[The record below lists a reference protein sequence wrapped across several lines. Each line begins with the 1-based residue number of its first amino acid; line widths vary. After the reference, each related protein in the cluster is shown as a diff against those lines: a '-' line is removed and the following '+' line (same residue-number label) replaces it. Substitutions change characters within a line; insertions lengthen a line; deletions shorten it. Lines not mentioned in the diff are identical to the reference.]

1 MNAPYTRRRSPPRRV
16 AVTGLGLITPCGTG
30 VERSWAALLEGRSG
44 VGPITLFD
52 ASRMPTRFAG
62 EAQDFKGEDFLPRK
76 EMRRMDRFEHLAI
89 AAADMAIASSG
100 LQISPANAERIAV
113 IVGSGIGGLA
123 SIDQSFRTL
132 IERGPEKV
140 TPYLIL
146 QISMNLAPGFIS
158 IRHGIKGP
166 SWSTSSACATG
177 AHAIGEAMR
186 GIERGD
192 FDVAVAGGAEA
203 PVTALALAGFSAMG
217 ALSKRNDDPAAASRP
232 FDQQR
237 DGFVLAEGAG
247 ILVLE
252 SLEHARA
259 RGARVW
265 AELSGYAATSDAHHV
280 TSPAPAHE
288 GGQRCMRLALA
299 DAALQPADVGYLNAH
314 GTSTEVGDRLEAEAV
329 AAIFGAHATAPSPG
343 LAVSSTKS
351 MTGHM
356 NGAAG
361 AAEAVISVLALAHG
375 MIPPTINLASQ
386 DPAIHLDCVPQRA
399 RAKALTAVM
408 SNAFGF
414 GGTNATLIFSDPASG
429 DDRWGAGAR

>member
-1 MNAPYTRRRSPPRRV
+1 MNSEFNRRPSPARRV
-16 AVTGLGLITPCGTG
+16 VVTGLGLVTPCGTG
-30 VERSWAALLEGRSG
+30 VDKTWQSLVEGRSG
-44 VGPITLFD
+44 VAPISLFD
-52 ASRMPTRFAG
+52 ASALSVRFAG
-62 EAQDFKGEDFLPRK
+62 EARDFNGEDFLPRK
-76 EMRRMDRFEHLAI
+76 EMRRMDRFEQLAI
-89 AAADMAIASSG
+89 AAADMAMTSSG
-100 LQISPANAERIAV
+100 LKVTAENAERIAV
-113 IVGSGIGGLA
+113 IVGSGIGGIA
-123 SIDQSFRTL
+123 SLDQSFQTL
-132 IERGPEKV
+132 RDRGADKV

-158 IRHGIKGP
+158 IRHGLKGP
-166 SWSTSSACATG
+166 SFSTASACATG

-192 FDVAVAGGAEA
+192 FDVALAGAAEA
-203 PVTALALAGFSAMG
+203 PVTPLAVAGFGAMG
-217 ALSKRNDDPAAASRP
+217 ALSRRNDDPAAASRP

-259 RGARVW
+259 RGARIW
-265 AELSGYAATSDAHHV
+265 AELAGYAATSDAHHV

-299 DAALQPADVGYLNAH
+299 DGALRPEDIGYLNAH
-314 GTSTEVGDRLEAEAV
+314 GTSTDVGDRLEAEAV
-329 AAIFGAHATAPSPG
+329 ERVFGAYTPQ

-356 NGAAG
+356 NAAAG
-361 AAEAVISVLALAHG
+361 AAEAVIAILAMTHG
-375 MIPPTINLASQ
+375 MIPPTINLQAQ
-386 DPAIHLDCVPQRA
+386 DPDIRIDCVPNVA
-399 RAKALTAVM
+399 RKKPLSAVM

-414 GGTNATLIFSDPASG
+414 GGTNATLVFADPVLC
-429 DDRWGAGAR
+429 DERWRSVR